1 MPTRCYVLLP
11 FLLILF
17 GCGAS
22 KPEPPKPKINISI
35 MDFEAR
41 AGVQSMEAQSVGD
54 ALASLLQQTARFN
67 IVDRKQIQAVLQEQS
82 FQATQNP
89 NAGLSQAA
97 HVLAVRKFVTG
108 SLGKLGDTY
117 IFSVKLTDVE
127 TSGIDLSI
135 SRTYDDDLEDIMED
149 FLPSIVN
156 EIIASVD
163 GVKPK

>member
-1 MPTRCYVLLP
+1 MRNRRYALLP
-11 FLLILF
+11 LVLVLF

-22 KPEPPKPKINISI
+22 KPEVPKPKINISI

-41 AGVQSMEAQSVGD
+41 AGVQTPEAQSVGD
-54 ALASLLQQTARFN
+54 ALASLLTQTARFN
-67 IVDRKQIQAVLQEQS
+67 VVDRKQIQAVLQEQG
-82 FQATQNP
+82 FQAAQNP

-97 HVLAVRKFVTG
+97 HVLSVRKFVTG
-108 SLGKLGDTY
+108 SLGKLGDNY

-135 SRTYDDDLEDIMED
+135 SRTYDDDLEDIMDE

-156 EIIASVD
+156 EIVAAVD
-163 GVKPK
+163 GVKTK